1 VALIA
6 LVHGEI
12 AREWKLLGITGPTL
26 QRALSASE
34 RRPAM
39 RGKRFTEQQIAEIL
53 RELDAAV
60 KVADLSRKHNVSV
73 ATIYSWKAKLGRPE
87 ASDVQR
93 LKQMEEEN
101 RRLKQL
107 VAELSLDRE
116 ALKQLIRKGGGHSSL

>member
-1 VALIA
+1 
-6 LVHGEI
+6 
-12 AREWKLLGITGPTL
+12 
-26 QRALSASE
+26 
-34 RRPAM
+34 M